1 VNQLATHALSGQ
13 YVPRDGRIAYS
24 EELAAEICRR
34 MSAGKSLRAVCRD
47 ADMPCMATVL
57 NWLRAYPDFV
67 SQYARA
73 REVLHEH
80 WAQEIIEISDTPLI
94 GVKTKTT
101 DDGVETVEGDM
112 IEHRRLQVDARKWLL
127 SKLAPRKYGDKIEV
141 TAVPSVPQPSEPPVT
156 LEESERQYAALKDGR
171 EPESNT

>member
-1 VNQLATHALSGQ
+1 MSVSLPSWTVVLNFWTPVASGLNGSTELS
-13 YVPRDGRIAYS
+13 RLNAFN
-24 EELAAEICRR
+24 A
-34 MSAGKSLRAVCRD
+34 
-47 ADMPCMATVL
+47 VL

-112 IEHRRLQVDARKWLL
+112 IVLDPAVLLAAKGIRLEAAVKRVEVL
-127 SKLAPRKYGDKIEV
+127 SGRVEIEV
-141 TAVPSVPQPSEPPVT
+141 
-156 LEESERQYAALKDGR
+156 
-171 EPESNT
+171 